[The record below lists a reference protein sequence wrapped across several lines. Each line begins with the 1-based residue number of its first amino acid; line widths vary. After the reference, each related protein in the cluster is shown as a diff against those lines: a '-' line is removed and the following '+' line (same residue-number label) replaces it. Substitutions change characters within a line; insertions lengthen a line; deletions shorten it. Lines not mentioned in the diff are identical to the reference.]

1 MNIKK
6 SRYKSKAGKHIIEVK
21 VKNAQQ
27 LFDAKDP
34 APFRERDLDDDFV
47 EYIETSVKEL
57 RRSEA
62 IKLSIQLE
70 DCDPHLLSSGTIVDA
85 IHEYYRYRVDF
96 QTAELKTF
104 LKRSQVYFIIG
115 LILLILCNVGAQS
128 LSKSLNSAL
137 VIGLKEGL
145 IIFGWVSM
153 WKPIELFLFDWY
165 PYYEKRKLYLQLSKT
180 EVEVQ
185 LVKTPSA

>member
-1 MNIKK
+1 MTKK

-47 EYIETSVKEL
+47 EYIETSAKEL

-62 IKLSIQLE
+62 LKLSIQVE
-70 DCDPHLLSSGTIVDA
+70 DCDSNLLSKGAIIDA
-85 IHEYYRYRVDF
+85 IHEYYRYRVEF

-104 LKRSQVYFIIG
+104 LKRSQIYFVIG
-115 LILLILCNVGAQS
+115 LVLLVLCNVGAQS
-128 LSKSLNSAL
+128 LAKNLSSPLIN
-137 VIGLKEGL
+137 GLKEGL

-165 PYYEKRKLYLQLSKT
+165 PFYEKRKLYLQLSKT

-185 LVKTPSA
+185 IMKTTIP